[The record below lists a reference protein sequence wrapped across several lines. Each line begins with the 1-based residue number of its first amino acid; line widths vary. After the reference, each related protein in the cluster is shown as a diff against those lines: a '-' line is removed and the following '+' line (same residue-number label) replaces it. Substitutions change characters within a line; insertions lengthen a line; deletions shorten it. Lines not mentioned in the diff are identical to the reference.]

1 MLKNPEDPQEVKYIN
16 YSHDEKNPNSLFD
29 NIIYTISEDTSTHKL
44 WVGTSSG
51 LSILNDINDV
61 NSFTNYSPHD
71 SSEILLYNEVNS
83 IIQDSSGLMWLGTLG
98 GGIHIINTKDLLFCT
113 HPIQEV
119 ENKLTSNAVRSI
131 CVSNDNTLWMGIG
144 RFGIVS
150 YDHQT
155 GKFTYYNEEKEFRNY
170 DINATV
176 FSIIESE
183 NSNSLWF
190 STHGKGVFVCTYS
203 QAPKIQQVTNLN
215 TQTHSWLTD
224 DCVFSLSESYNGHI
238 WMGTANGVSVYNPK
252 KDTGF
257 AYQTLPRET
266 NASENIHVLSI
277 LESDPNT
284 IWMSTEKDGIFKINK
299 HPLSSE
305 LISCEQYCMENSK
318 TINNNVQSLYIDSDN
333 RIWAG
338 MIGGGL
344 NLYDPDK
351 DIFVPVQ
358 KKYNIPGHSING
370 IIEDDVGDLWLST
383 NEGLAVIKFSTNIFA
398 GETSL
403 QHYNLSDGLTESVF
417 SSNSFFKT
425 NDRSILV
432 GGFKGYVQ
440 FYPEKF
446 NQVRYVTPLVIS
458 DIIINNKS
466 LMSYDES
473 TRTQISELIPGYSK
487 EIHLTHKQNNFG
499 FEFVCLDYL
508 GKQQKYAYKLI
519 GFDEDWQYTDNNRR
533 FAYYTNMKS
542 GNYNFRVKAVDNK
555 QITSNMVDVKLTI
568 LPAPWMTKWAFLLYA
583 ILFLLV
589 SYFLFKLFKSKLVL
603 KNKLHLKNL
612 ENQQS
617 KELNHA
623 KLQFFTNVTHE
634 FITPLTIL
642 SASLDQLLISYNTQ
656 DNGTFEIMRENV
668 NRLNRLF
675 QQILEF
681 RKAESGNLKLKVA
694 QADIANFIRLNL
706 ENFKP
711 LCNKNKIHFSAII
724 DPEVIIGY
732 FDSDKIDKILSN
744 LLSNAVKY
752 NQPGGFVQVNVNLD
766 EKDQNQLVIV
776 VKDSG
781 SGISNQ
787 AMKNLFKRFYEHE
800 QKTYSTTGTGIGLSL
815 TKELVNLHHGNI
827 DVQSELGVGTT
838 FYVRLPLNV
847 ESYSENEIAELS
859 KEDSLKKGV
868 INSSFNKSID
878 VTEDIKEQ
886 RHLHSI
892 LIVEDDD
899 ELLNI
904 MVKLLNVKYNVF
916 TATNAI
922 EGLKVLKNTNI
933 DLIVSDIMMPEMDG
947 IEFCKKVKSIAEY
960 SHIPII
966 LLTAKNQE
974 EDRAEAYNSGAN
986 GFISK
991 PFNLQ
996 VLYSKIA
1003 SLLLYEEKIAQ
1014 EFKQMYALK
1023 LKNVDFSSMDEEFMD
1038 QAINCIY
1045 HNIGNSDFDSQ
1056 QFADALGVS
1065 KSTLFKKL
1073 KSYTGLN
1080 PSSIIRE
1087 IRLKTACQIIE
1098 DKKNIRISD
1107 LAYAVGFNNPK
1118 YFSTCF
1124 KDKYGVVP
1132 SEYNKNTPQ

>member
-1 MLKNPEDPQEVKYIN
+1 M
-16 YSHDEKNPNSLFD
+16 
-29 NIIYTISEDTSTHKL
+29 
-44 WVGTSSG
+44 
-51 LSILNDINDV
+51 
-61 NSFTNYSPHD
+61 
-71 SSEILLYNEVNS
+71 
-83 IIQDSSGLMWLGTLG
+83 
-98 GGIHIINTKDLLFCT
+98 
-113 HPIQEV
+113 
-119 ENKLTSNAVRSI
+119 
-131 CVSNDNTLWMGIG
+131 
-144 RFGIVS
+144 
-150 YDHQT
+150 
-155 GKFTYYNEEKEFRNY
+155 
-170 DINATV
+170 
-176 FSIIESE
+176 
-183 NSNSLWF
+183 
-190 STHGKGVFVCTYS
+190 
-203 QAPKIQQVTNLN
+203 
-215 TQTHSWLTD
+215 
-224 DCVFSLSESYNGHI
+224 
-238 WMGTANGVSVYNPK
+238 
-252 KDTGF
+252 
-257 AYQTLPRET
+257 
-266 NASENIHVLSI
+266 
-277 LESDPNT
+277 
-284 IWMSTEKDGIFKINK
+284 
-299 HPLSSE
+299 
-305 LISCEQYCMENSK
+305 
-318 TINNNVQSLYIDSDN
+318 
-333 RIWAG
+333 
-338 MIGGGL
+338 
-344 NLYDPDK
+344 
-351 DIFVPVQ
+351 
-358 KKYNIPGHSING
+358 
-370 IIEDDVGDLWLST
+370 
-383 NEGLAVIKFSTNIFA
+383 
-398 GETSL
+398 
-403 QHYNLSDGLTESVF
+403 
-417 SSNSFFKT
+417 
-425 NDRSILV
+425 
-432 GGFKGYVQ
+432 
-440 FYPEKF
+440 
-446 NQVRYVTPLVIS
+446 
-458 DIIINNKS
+458 
-466 LMSYDES
+466 
-473 TRTQISELIPGYSK
+473 
-487 EIHLTHKQNNFG
+487 
-499 FEFVCLDYL
+499 
-508 GKQQKYAYKLI
+508 
-519 GFDEDWQYTDNNRR
+519 
-533 FAYYTNMKS
+533 
-542 GNYNFRVKAVDNK
+542 
-555 QITSNMVDVKLTI
+555 
-568 LPAPWMTKWAFLLYA
+568 
-583 ILFLLV
+583 
-589 SYFLFKLFKSKLVL
+589 
-603 KNKLHLKNL
+603 
-612 ENQQS
+612 
-617 KELNHA
+617 
-623 KLQFFTNVTHE
+623 
-634 FITPLTIL
+634 
-642 SASLDQLLISYNTQ
+642 DQLLISYNTQ

-1003 SLLLYEEKIAQ
+1003 SLLLYEEK
-1014 EFKQMYALK
+1014 
-1023 LKNVDFSSMDEEFMD
+1023 
-1038 QAINCIY
+1038 
-1045 HNIGNSDFDSQ
+1045 
-1056 QFADALGVS
+1056 
-1065 KSTLFKKL
+1065 
-1073 KSYTGLN
+1073 
-1080 PSSIIRE
+1080 
-1087 IRLKTACQIIE
+1087 
-1098 DKKNIRISD
+1098 
-1107 LAYAVGFNNPK
+1107 
-1118 YFSTCF
+1118 
-1124 KDKYGVVP
+1124 
-1132 SEYNKNTPQ
+1132 